1 MRSFKKLLFLLSPA
15 ERKHAAL
22 LLIMNLIMALL
33 EMIGV
38 ASIMPFI
45 AVLTNPTLVETNI
58 ILNSIFKISNIFGV
72 NDNDK
77 FLIFLGILVFVLL
90 ITSLT
95 FKAATTFFQL
105 KFVQMREYSIG
116 KRLFEGYLNQPYSWF
131 LGRHS
136 ADLGKSILS
145 EVGVII
151 NNGMQPFMV
160 FISNTMIVILLIFL
174 LMLVDPKLTLIV
186 SFTLG
191 VAYGLIFKLV
201 RKFLNHVGKLRMI
214 NNQLRFTTISEAFGA
229 VKEVKVGGL
238 EEIFIKRFSDPAQIF
253 ARSQASSS
261 AISQIPRFALE
272 AIAFGGIILLILFLM
287 AKTGEIDSALPIL
300 SLYAFAGY
308 RLLPAIQQIYS
319 AFTQLS
325 FVRPSVES
333 LYNDLK
339 NLEKHNINQDQNN
352 FLFNKAISLKNISYE
367 YPNAPRTSLKDVS
380 LNISVGTTVGIVGA
394 TGSGKTTMV
403 DIILGLL
410 ESQKGFLEIDGQV
423 ITKKNVRS
431 WQRII
436 GYVPQSIYLTDD
448 TIAANIAFG
457 VDPKSIDLQ
466 NIEKVSKIANLHQ
479 FVIDELPNKYQTT
492 IGEHG
497 VRLSGGQRQRI
508 GIARALYHNP
518 KLLILDEATN
528 ALDNITEKA
537 VMEKISSIKEN
548 LTIIMIA
555 HRLSTVMQCD
565 NIFLLEKGKL
575 IKQGTFKELEK
586 FSHLFSKF
594 VNKR

>member
-214 NNQLRFTTISEAFGA
+214 NNQLRFTNISEAFGA

>member
-380 LNISVGTTVGIVGA
+380 LNISFGMTVGIVGA

>member
-160 FISNTMIVILLIFL
+160 FISNTMIAILLISL

-457 VDPKSIDLQ
+457 VEPKSIDLQ

>member
-1 MRSFKKLLFLLSPA
+1 MRTFKKLIFLLSPT
-15 ERKHAAL
+15 ERKYAAL
-22 LLIMNLIMALL
+22 LLVMNLIMASF

-38 ASIMPFI
+38 ASIMPFM

-58 ILNSIFKISNIFGV
+58 ILNSIFKVSNIFGV
-72 NDNDK
+72 TDNNE
-77 FLIFLGILVFVLL
+77 FLLFLGILVFVLL

-95 FKAATTFFQL
+95 FKATTTYFQL

-116 KRLFEGYLNQPYSWF
+116 KRLVEGYLNQPYSWF

-145 EVGVII
+145 EVGIII
-151 NNGMQPFMV
+151 NNGMQPFML
-160 FISNTMIVILLIFL
+160 FISNTMIAILLIAL
-174 LMLVDPKLTLIV
+174 LILVDPKLTLIV
-186 SFTLG
+186 SFTIG
-191 VAYGLIFKLV
+191 IAYGLIFKLI

-214 NNQLRFTTISEAFGA
+214 NNQLRFTAVSEAFGA
-229 VKEVKVGGL
+229 AKEVKVGGL

-261 AISQIPRFALE
+261 AIAQMPRFALE

-287 AKTGEIDSALPIL
+287 AKTGSIDSVLPII

-325 FVRPSVES
+325 FVRPMVES
-333 LYNDLK
+333 MYNDIK
-339 NLEKHNINQDQNN
+339 SFEKYNKNQDRNN
-352 FLFNKAISLKNISYE
+352 LLFNKAITLKNVSYE
-367 YPNAPRTSLKDVS
+367 YPNASRTSLKDVN
-380 LNISVGTTVGIVGA
+380 LNIPVGTTVGIVGT
-394 TGSGKTTMV
+394 TGSGKTTTA

-423 ITKKNVRS
+423 ITRKNVRS
-431 WQRII
+431 WQRNI
-436 GYVPQSIYLTDD
+436 GYVPQHIYLTDD
-448 TIAANIAFG
+448 TIEANIAFG
-457 VDPKSIDLQ
+457 VDPKSINQ
-466 NIEKVSKIANLHQ
+466 HNIEKVSKIANLHQ
-479 FVIDELPNKYQTT
+479 FVIDELPKKYQTT
-492 IGEHG
+492 IGERG

-528 ALDNITEKA
+528 ALDNITEKT
-537 VMEKISSIKEN
+537 VMKKINNIKEN

-575 IKQGTFKELEK
+575 VKQGSYKELEK

-594 VNKR
+594 VNKN

>member
-160 FISNTMIVILLIFL
+160 FISNTMIVILLISL

-214 NNQLRFTTISEAFGA
+214 NNQLRFTNISEAFGA

>member
-1 MRSFKKLLFLLSPA
+1 
-15 ERKHAAL
+15 
-22 LLIMNLIMALL
+22 
-33 EMIGV
+33 
-38 ASIMPFI
+38 
-45 AVLTNPTLVETNI
+45 
-58 ILNSIFKISNIFGV
+58 
-72 NDNDK
+72 
-77 FLIFLGILVFVLL
+77 
-90 ITSLT
+90 
-95 FKAATTFFQL
+95 
-105 KFVQMREYSIG
+105 
-116 KRLFEGYLNQPYSWF
+116 
-131 LGRHS
+131 
-136 ADLGKSILS
+136 
-145 EVGVII
+145 
-151 NNGMQPFMV
+151 
-160 FISNTMIVILLIFL
+160 
-174 LMLVDPKLTLIV
+174 
-186 SFTLG
+186 
-191 VAYGLIFKLV
+191 
-201 RKFLNHVGKLRMI
+201 
-214 NNQLRFTTISEAFGA
+214 
-229 VKEVKVGGL
+229 
-238 EEIFIKRFSDPAQIF
+238 
-253 ARSQASSS
+253 
-261 AISQIPRFALE
+261 
-272 AIAFGGIILLILFLM
+272 M
-287 AKTGEIDSALPIL
+287 AKTGEIDLALPIL

-339 NLEKHNINQDQNN
+339 KFRKHNINQDQNN

-555 HRLSTVMQCD
+555 HRLSTAYAM
-565 NIFLLEKGKL
+565 
-575 IKQGTFKELEK
+575 
-586 FSHLFSKF
+586 
-594 VNKR
+594 

>member
-1 MRSFKKLLFLLSPA
+1 MRTLKKLIFLLSPT
-15 ERKHAAL
+15 ERKHAAF

-45 AVLTNPTLVETNI
+45 AVLTNPTLVETNV
-58 ILNSIFKISNIFGV
+58 ILNSIFKASNIFGV
-72 NDNDK
+72 TDNNK
-77 FLIFLGILVFVLL
+77 FLLFLGILVFVLL

-160 FISNTMIVILLIFL
+160 FVSNTMIVILLITL
-174 LMLVDPKLTLIV
+174 LMLVDSKLTLIV

-191 VAYGLIFKLV
+191 IAYGLIFKLV

-214 NNQLRFTTISEAFGA
+214 NNQLRFTAISEAFGA
-229 VKEVKVGGL
+229 AKEVKVGGL

-261 AISQIPRFALE
+261 AIAQIPRFALE

-287 AKTGEIDSALPIL
+287 AKTGDIDTVLPIL
-300 SLYAFAGY
+300 SLYVFAGY

-319 AFTQLS
+319 SFTQLS

-333 LYNDLK
+333 LYDDLK
-339 NLEKHNINQDQNN
+339 SLEKNNINQVQNN

-380 LNISVGTTVGIVGA
+380 LNITVGTSVGIVGA
-394 TGSGKTTMV
+394 TGSGKSTIV

-410 ESQKGFLEIDGQV
+410 ESQKGILEIDGQA

-431 WQRII
+431 WQSII

-457 VDPKSIDLQ
+457 VDPKSINLH

-497 VRLSGGQRQRI
+497 ARLSGGQRQRI

-537 VMEKISSIKEN
+537 VMENISSIKEN

-575 IKQGTFKELEK
+575 TNQGTFKELEK

-594 VNKR
+594 VSKK

>member
-160 FISNTMIVILLIFL
+160 FISNTMIVILLISL

-238 EEIFIKRFSDPAQIF
+238 EEIFIKRFSNPAQIF